1 MTEYLITL
9 VNVCY
14 RSRKSNYK
22 MLYNPYFVKS
32 ILNDYI
38 CTGKDT
44 GQALKYYDYLWMIC
58 LILLIVHFLN
68 FSYFTTNIGYVYNQ
82 RENVTEEK
90 GGTSKST

>member
-1 MTEYLITL
+1 MMSQLNFSLKKKVMKEYLITL
-9 VNVCY
+9 VNVCH

-44 GQALKYYDYLWMIC
+44 G
-58 LILLIVHFLN
+58 
-68 FSYFTTNIGYVYNQ
+68 
-82 RENVTEEK
+82 
-90 GGTSKST
+90 